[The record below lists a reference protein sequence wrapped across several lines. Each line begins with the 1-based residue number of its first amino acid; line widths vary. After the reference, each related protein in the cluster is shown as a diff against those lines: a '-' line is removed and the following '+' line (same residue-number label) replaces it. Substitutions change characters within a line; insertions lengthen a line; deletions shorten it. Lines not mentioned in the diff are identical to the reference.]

1 MLLKCFCILLIA
13 TVGFGQD
20 LRVASP
26 SIQNAQVDRQ
36 AIFRQNSP
44 DVSQNPPA
52 KSGPVKKT
60 VKGKS
65 HRKLWI
71 ALAAILAGSAVTSI
85 EVLNKTRG

>member
-26 SIQNAQVDRQ
+26 SIQNAQGRQ
-36 AIFRQNSP
+36 ASYF
-44 DVSQNPPA
+44 PPEQPRRLT
-52 KSGPVKKT
+52 KSACEVRASAKT